1 MKNIYWQRLIKD
13 INMNVTNHPIAHSKN
28 GTYSNFIYW
37 SSCWNHSANLIY
49 SLSSIRRCAR
59 TKSSCVYANWVR
71 KFYHPKFTQ
80 IQFDFRVGF
89 RQRLFF
95 LLDTVTVHVRPQI
108 ILISV
113 TLEAKS
119 QAGILKKIFRNMQN
133 VVFSR
138 NKISFSCSREWEQ
151 IGLHDLVKLKFER
164 KSIWLFMEHVLRW
177 DSHALQQ

>member
-1 MKNIYWQRLIKD
+1 MFIFFMKNIYWQRLIKD
-13 INMNVTNHPIAHSKN
+13 IDMNVTNHPIAHSKN

-95 LLDTVTVHVRPQI
+95 YL
-108 ILISV
+108 ILS
-113 TLEAKS
+113 
-119 QAGILKKIFRNMQN
+119 
-133 VVFSR
+133 
-138 NKISFSCSREWEQ
+138 
-151 IGLHDLVKLKFER
+151 
-164 KSIWLFMEHVLRW
+164 LFMCGHKSFWFPSLSRRNLKREYWRRSFVTCKTLCFQEIKYHFLARASESKSDCTIW
-177 DSHALQQ
+177 WS